1 MPLYSYKV
9 KTKRGGVV
17 EDVAQAT
24 SRQEVASMLKSEGY
38 QVLTIKSID
47 TKVGNLF
54 EGNISVAD
62 KAAFCRFMAT
72 MLKAGLP
79 LPEAIDI
86 LQEEAG
92 NKKLKKV
99 LYDVSFNLRKGS
111 SLHAVL
117 SKYESDFGPIFLT
130 ILKAGEESG
139 SVEKSFGYLSMQL
152 LQMHELSQKV
162 KGSMMYPMVI
172 IAAMVVN
179 AILMFTFVLPKL
191 SQVFLQLNAD
201 LPKATEILLNV
212 GSFLGDNVFLTLGVV
227 VGLGLITAAT
237 FMIKKTRDFVISL
250 FIKLPVVNKVVS
262 QIDASR
268 FARTL
273 STLLKSGVPITVALD
288 VSSDVVMQTNVKKVT
303 RGFSKGVAKG
313 KSLSEVL
320 EKDKKSFPPV
330 MIQTI
335 KAGEKTGSL
344 EIVLEEMAGFYES
357 EVDYSL
363 KRATSLLEPILL
375 LVIGLAVGAM
385 AILMITP
392 IYGVIGS
399 MDGTF

>member
-1 MPLYSYKV
+1 MPLYSYKI
-9 KTKRGGVV
+9 KNKKGKVV
-17 EDVAQAT
+17 EDVTQAA
-24 SRQEVASMLKSEGY
+24 SRHEAASILKSEGY
-38 QVLTIKSID
+38 QILTIKAVDS
-47 TKVGNLF
+47 KVGNLF
-54 EGNISVAD
+54 EAKISVAD
-62 KAAFCRFMAT
+62 KAAFCRFMST

-86 LQEEAG
+86 IQEETV
-92 NKKLKKV
+92 NKKLKKM
-99 LYDVSFNLRKGS
+99 LYDISFNLRKGS
-111 SLHAVL
+111 SLHGVL

-139 SVEKSFGYLSMQL
+139 SLEKSFNYLSEQL
-152 LQMHELSQKV
+152 LQMHELTQKI
-162 KGSMMYPMVI
+162 KGSMMYPLVI
-172 IAAMVVN
+172 VAAMLANGV
-179 AILMFTFVLPKL
+179 LMFTFVLPKL

-201 LPKATEILLNV
+201 LPKATEILLKV
-212 GSFLGDNVFLTLGVV
+212 GTFLGDNALLTIALVLLSGLVV
-227 VGLGLITAAT
+227 VVLFLVR
-237 FMIKKTRDFVISL
+237 KSRDFIVSL

-262 QIDASR
+262 QIDSSR

-288 VSSDVVMQTNVKKVT
+288 VSSDVVMQANVKKMT
-303 RGFSKGVAKG
+303 KSFSRGVSKGE
-313 KSLSEVL
+313 SLSAIL
-320 EKDKKSFPPV
+320 ESDKKAFPPV

-344 EIVLEEMAGFYES
+344 EVVLEEMAGFYES

-385 AILMITP
+385 AVLMITP
-392 IYGVIGS
+392 IYSVIGS
-399 MDGTF
+399 MDGSF

>member
-9 KTKRGGVV
+9 KTEKGKVV
-17 EDVAQAT
+17 EDVAQAG
-24 SRQEVASMLKSEGY
+24 SRKDAANMLKSEGY
-38 QVLTIKSID
+38 QVLTIKAVD
-47 TKVGNLF
+47 TKMSTLF
-54 EGNISVAD
+54 EGGISVAD

-79 LPEAIDI
+79 LPEAVEII
-86 LQEEAG
+86 QEETN

-99 LYDVSFNLRKGS
+99 LYDVSFSLRKGS

-117 SKYESDFGPIFLT
+117 SKYERDFGPVFLT

-139 SVEKSFGYLSMQL
+139 SLEKSFGYLSRQL
-152 LQMHELSQKV
+152 LTTHELTQKI

-172 IAAMVVN
+172 VAAMIVN
-179 AILMFTFVLPKL
+179 AVLMFTFVLPKL

-201 LPKATEILLNV
+201 LPRATEILLNI
-212 GSFLGDNVFLTLGVV
+212 GNFLGENVVLTLVSFGVLV
-227 VGLGLITAAT
+227 VIAAVI
-237 FMIKKTRDFVISL
+237 FINRKTRDVLMSL
-250 FIKLPVVNKVVS
+250 FIKLPVVKKVVS

-288 VSSDVVMQTNVKKVT
+288 VSSDVVRQGNVRQVAK
-303 RGFSKGVAKG
+303 GFSKGVSKG
-313 KSLSEVL
+313 RSLSEIL

-344 EIVLEEMAGFYES
+344 EIVLEEMASFYES

-375 LVIGLAVGAM
+375 LVIGLAVGVM
-385 AILMITP
+385 AVLMITP
-392 IYGVIGS
+392 IYSVVGS
-399 MDGTF
+399 LDGSF